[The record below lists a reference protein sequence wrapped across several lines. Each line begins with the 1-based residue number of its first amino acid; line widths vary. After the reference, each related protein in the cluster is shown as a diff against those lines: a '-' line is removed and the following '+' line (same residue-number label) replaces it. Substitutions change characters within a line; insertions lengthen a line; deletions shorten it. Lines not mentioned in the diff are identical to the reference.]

1 MGEEGALNRDKALAA
16 LNDVAVNLWAG
27 WDPGAQRLFE
37 DLDAGLWE
45 EVLHNPVAL
54 LSRLGPREVGSK
66 LSAGDLVSRVQVV
79 RRALD
84 AYENAPSEHSDLGL
98 VAYFSPEFGLESYL
112 PTYSGGLGVLAG
124 DHLKAASD
132 ATVSLVGVGLFYKQ
146 GYFTQEVDAQGRQ
159 HERYPSVD
167 LDELPLSRVEGK
179 EGPASVSL
187 DLAGRRCAIAV
198 WRVRVGRV
206 DLLLLDTDLEENAA
220 GERAVTD
227 RLYSGDSEHRLRQE
241 IVLGIGGVRALR
253 AAGYEPTVF
262 HSNEGHAGFLG
273 LERIREL
280 LLAGMSKED
289 AVEAVRKTTVFTT
302 HTPLQV
308 AIDVFDRSLFERYFT
323 GFAADFAGGVDE
335 LMKLGVATTNPGA
348 FNMAALGIN
357 LSERI
362 NGVSRL
368 HGDVSKGL
376 FSHMWPGLDAERVPI
391 GSVTNGVHAGTWLGP
406 DMKDLQDRYTS
417 ESGDDDWRWVA
428 AVSDEEL
435 WSVRNA
441 ARRRLVDYV
450 RGKVRSQDE
459 TPPPWVEELL
469 DPDVLTISFA
479 RRFAQYKRA
488 TLMMSDPER
497 LRRLLLSE
505 DRPVQIIVAG
515 KAHPHDEGGKDLIA
529 ELISFA
535 REPSVRS
542 RFVFVENYD
551 IEVGRM
557 LTQGSDV
564 WLNNPRRP
572 LEACGTSGM
581 KAAMNGGLNC
591 SVLDGWWDE
600 CFDGYNG
607 WAIGDREVLDDPA
620 EQDRRDA
627 ESEYRVLED
636 QVIPLFYERGPDG
649 LPAGWLHT
657 VRRSM
662 ETLAARVD
670 AGRMMRDY
678 LQGLYEPAARAGK
691 SQIG

>member
-1 MGEEGALNRDKALAA
+1 MSSGVDKARADLRALAF
-16 LNDVAVNLWAG
+16 NLWAG
-27 WDPGAQRLFE
+27 WDPGAQGLFRA
-37 DLDAGLWE
+37 LDADLWE
-45 EVLHNPVAL
+45 DVDHNPVAL
-54 LSRLGPREVGSK
+54 LERTDAS
-66 LSAGDLVSRVQVV
+66 
-79 RRALD
+79 ALD
-84 AYENAPSEHSDLGL
+84 AKLGDGPLAAHFNSVARSLDEYRNAPDEHSDLGL

-112 PTYSGGLGVLAG
+112 PTYSGGLGILAG

-132 ATVSLVGVGLFYKQ
+132 ANVPLVGVGLLYKQ

-159 HERYPSVD
+159 HERYPSMN
-167 LDELPLSRVEGK
+167 LDELPLTRVEI
-179 EGPASVSL
+179 EGRPISVTL
-187 DLAGRRCAIAV
+187 DLAGRSCAVAV
-198 WRVRVGRV
+198 WRVQVGRV
-206 DLLLLDTDLEENAA
+206 VLLLLDTDLEENAPE
-220 GERAVTD
+220 ERLVTD
-227 RLYSGDSEHRLRQE
+227 RLYSGDNEHRLRQE

-280 LLAGMSKED
+280 MSAGVTQ
-289 AVEAVRKTTVFTT
+289 AEAIETVRNTTVFTT

-308 AIDVFDRSLFERYFT
+308 AVDVFDRPLFERYFGT
-323 GFAADFAGGVDE
+323 FATDFDAGIDDI
-335 LMKLGVATTNPGA
+335 MALGAATTNPGA

-357 LSERI
+357 LSEHI

-376 FSHMWPGLDAERVPI
+376 FAHMWPGVATAEVPI

-406 DMKDLQDRYTS
+406 DMQVLRDRHG
-417 ESGDDDWRWVA
+417 SGSDVLDWRWVA
-428 AVSDEEL
+428 AASDEEL
-435 WSVRNA
+435 WSARNS
-441 ARRRLVDYV
+441 ARRRLVEYV

-459 TPPPWVEELL
+459 TRPPWVEELL

-497 LRRLLLSE
+497 LRRLLLSD

-529 ELISFA
+529 ELIEFA
-535 REPSVRS
+535 RDPSVRS

-600 CFDGYNG
+600 CFDGHNG

-620 EQDRRDA
+620 EQDRSDA
-627 ESEYRVLED
+627 ESEYRLLED
-636 QVIPLFYERGPDG
+636 SVVPLFYERSDG
-649 LPAGWLHT
+649 GVPLEWIAT

-670 AGRMMRDY
+670 AARMMRDY
-678 LQGLYEPAARAGK
+678 VQGLYEPAARSEK
-691 SQIG
+691 PESV

>member
-1 MGEEGALNRDKALAA
+1 MDLDNGLAG
-16 LNDVAVNLWAG
+16 LRDVAANLWAG
-27 WDPGAQRLFE
+27 WDPSAQRLFE
-37 DLDAGLWE
+37 ALDARLWE
-45 EVLHNPVAL
+45 EVHHNPVAL
-54 LSRLGPREVGSK
+54 LERINHRELDAK
-66 LSAGDLVSRVQVV
+66 LRAGDLISWIHKVT
-79 RRALD
+79 RALD
-84 AYENAPSEHSDLGL
+84 VYENTPNERSDLGL

-132 ATVSLVGVGLFYKQ
+132 AGVPLVGVGLLYKQ

-159 HERYPSVD
+159 HESYPSVD
-167 LDELPLSRVEGK
+167 LVELPLSRVET
-179 EGPASVSL
+179 EGRPLSVNL
-187 DLAGRRCAIAV
+187 DLAGTPCAVAV

-206 DLLLLDTDLEENAA
+206 DLLLLDTDLAENAA
-220 GERAVTD
+220 GQKAVTD
-227 RLYSGDSEHRLRQE
+227 RLYSGDSEHRLSQE
-241 IVLGIGGVRALR
+241 IVLGIGGIRALR

-280 LLAGMSKED
+280 LTAGMSKED
-289 AVEAVRKTTVFTT
+289 AVETVRKTTVFTT

-308 AIDVFDRSLFERYFT
+308 AIDVFDRSLLERYFA
-323 GFAADFAGGVDE
+323 GFATDFDGGVDE
-335 LMKLGVATTNPGA
+335 LMAFGAAATNPGA

-357 LSERI
+357 MSEHI

-368 HGDVSKGL
+368 HGDVSRGL
-376 FSHMWPGLDAERVPI
+376 FAHMWPGLDSESIPI

-406 DMKDLQDRYTS
+406 AMHDLQDRYSS
-417 ESGDDDWRWVA
+417 ESGGDDWRWVA

-435 WSVRNA
+435 WSARNA

-450 RGKVRSQDE
+450 RGKVRSGDE
-459 TPPPWVEELL
+459 TPPPWVEDLL

-488 TLMMSDPER
+488 TLMMSEPER
-497 LRRLLLSE
+497 LRRLLLSD
-505 DRPVQIIVAG
+505 DRPVQVIVAG

-529 ELISFA
+529 QLIRFA
-535 REPSVRS
+535 RDPAVRS

-557 LTQGSDV
+557 LAQGSDV

-600 CFDGYNG
+600 CFDGHNG

-627 ESEYRVLED
+627 ESEYRVLEEH
-636 QVIPLFYERGPDG
+636 VVPLFYERNSDG
-649 LPAGWLHT
+649 LPVDWLHT

-678 LQGLYEPAARAGK
+678 LQGLYEPAARAGNPE
-691 SQIG
+691 IV